1 MPVKYDNSSNG
12 GGGGD
17 DAFLAGF
24 LGGVME
30 SGENVW
36 SNLQRKR
43 KEDRDYQLQVDKFE
57 EDKKY
62 AKTAEERAVA
72 QDEYNKWVREQA
84 KAKTAA
90 DEARNKTIQGRE
102 DTEWGW
108 NVQDR
113 ENLQE
118 DRARVEDLQAKQDAA
133 IEAGQEAESYG
144 AGLPVQRPQLM
155 QQYDEAFDIA
165 ADKTEGALDLAGSE
179 AASGLAPTM
188 GRALPGSVPFE
199 IPALSWTKQTVID
212 GLKDRVARVYS
223 NEAAD
228 RFSTVLAGVR
238 QEAAIKVQNIA
249 KQNPAAAA
257 NLAAAVET
265 EFVKIQ
271 DEMEKRVAKK
281 EVDGFDKQPWANTEF
296 GQSILEQVANARATG
311 QDPREI
317 VKLVN
322 TKRQERAAQLGNLQ
336 RINTVTS
343 AIQRGVDF
351 YNSQSQSSG
360 AYAAERIAA
369 DNKSSRLQALLVDL
383 QTANTDDL
391 GRIVKEY
398 KEITGSTGLPGFND
412 QMEFVKNM
420 AGLST
425 KTQTPDPITPGSVTT
440 TETPVFSPQEVRDAA
455 LGVQAR
461 NLGVP
466 NPNPESGDAVYNTR
480 PAQESLGIPAMP
492 NESGALGRSVG
503 ALSLDDRRKWSE
515 SGRLITWDGKPAL
528 PRPDGKVYTAGYQVV
543 RDQNLNNGR
552 WTLIPTVWDGRP
564 VDPKEATKRAI
575 KHLKDNPEATF
586 ENPGLEGDKYN
597 PKLALKDLLDRQQ
610 FEEQTERSRGE
621 REMVEGRSR
630 KVERSKGPM
639 TWDNYPAYKNPDGSI
654 STEVTITVTDPR
666 LNNGRPTNIPT
677 LWGGQ
682 PLPGSQAEVQ
692 ESAIKKAV
700 AYEKKNGKK
709 WDDFNTIDE
718 AVAYAESKS
727 AAGGAN
733 APSVPKSKPAQAAP
747 QAQAKPQAQAAPQPP
762 RTTGSAR
769 ADLVEATLRNQPTDG
784 RSVEGAGKYSFTA
797 GVEGYLG
804 SFGNQTGPIEAQ
816 IAALEKQ
823 LSATPKT
830 DAEVEQQASYRRQLE
845 KLKSALAQ
853 GTAYKTTDA
862 GKNLFK
868 SAQSAEAMI
877 NELVKVASA
886 SGGFYEKAIR
896 ELKGLPAQPSTP
908 EEVAAWRKYLQANFG
923 DDLGTPRAPGDV
935 GLRAR
940 RIAAE
945 ADRAF
950 GELYEGLNAGVGG
963 S

>member
-12 GGGGD
+12 GGGG

-102 DTEWGW
+102 DTEWE
-108 NVQDR
+108 QA
-113 ENLQE
+113 QK

-155 QQYDEAFDIA
+155 QQYDEGVQQAEAGAEMSGF
-165 ADKTEGALDLAGSE
+165 ALDAA
-179 AASGLAPTM
+179 AASP
-188 GRALPGSVPFE
+188 
-199 IPALSWTKQTVID
+199 LSNAFGWANQEMAD
-212 GLKDRVARVYS
+212 ELKTRVARVYS

-238 QEAAIKVQNIA
+238 QDAAIKVQNIA

-257 NLAAAVET
+257 SLAAAVET

-281 EVDGFDKQPWANTEF
+281 EVEGFDKQPWANTEF
-296 GQSILEQVANARATG
+296 GQSILGEVANARATG

-322 TKRQERAAQLGNLQ
+322 TKRQERAAQLSNLQ

-351 YNSQSQSSG
+351 YNSQSQLSG

-369 DNKSSRLQALLVDL
+369 DNKSSRLQALLIDL
-383 QTANTDDL
+383 ETANTDEL

-398 KEITGSTGLPGFND
+398 KEITGSTGLPGFDD
-412 QMEFVKNM
+412 QVKFVKEM
-420 AGLST
+420 SGLST
-425 KTQTPDPITPGSVTT
+425 KTQTPDPVTPGGVIT
-440 TETPVFSPQEVRDAA
+440 TETPVFSAQEVRNAA

-461 NLGVP
+461 NFGIP
-466 NPNPESGDAVYNTR
+466 DPNPESGDVVYNTR

-492 NESGALGRSVG
+492 NESGELGRAVG
-503 ALSLDDRRKWSE
+503 ALSLNDRRKWSE
-515 SGRLITWDGKPAL
+515 SGRPITWDGKPAL
-528 PRPDGKVYTAGYQVV
+528 PRSDGKVYLSGYVIAK
-543 RDQNLNNGR
+543 DPNLNGGR
-552 WTLIPTVWDGRP
+552 LTLIPTVWGGRP
-564 VDPKEATKRAI
+564 VENREAVKNAI
-575 KHLKDNPEATF
+575 KYQQENNHQFDNPGA
-586 ENPGLEGDKYN
+586 EGDKYN
-597 PKLALKDLLDRQQ
+597 PNQARKDLLDKQKDLEELERQEVENYKNPAAK
-610 FEEQTERSRGE
+610 EEK
-621 REMVEGRSR
+621 GRVGKLR
-630 KVERSKGPM
+630 
-639 TWDNYPAYKNPDGSI
+639 TWDNYPAYKNSDGSI

-666 LNNGRPTNIPT
+666 LNGGRATNIPT
-677 LWGGQ
+677 LWEGK
-682 PLPGSQAEVQ
+682 PLPGSQAQVQ
-692 ESAIKKAV
+692 EAAIKKAV
-700 AYEKKNGKK
+700 EYEKKNGKK
-709 WDDFNTIDE
+709 WDDFDTIEE

-733 APSVPKSKPAQAAP
+733 APSVPKPKPAQAAP
-747 QAQAKPQAQAAPQPP
+747 QPQAKPQAQAAPQPV
-762 RTTGSAR
+762 REAGSAK
-769 ADLVEATLRNQPTDG
+769 ADFVATTLGNEPSYG
-784 RSVEGAGKYSFTA
+784 RSVGSSGGYSFTK
-797 GVEGYLG
+797 GVEGYFGTLG
-804 SFGNQTGPIEAQ
+804 TETGPIAKQ
-816 IAALEKQ
+816 IAEIERQ
-823 LSATPKT
+823 LAIPAKNDNDLQTQESLRNQLKRLKNA
-830 DAEVEQQASYRRQLE
+830 QGQAS
-845 KLKSALAQ
+845 
-853 GTAYKTTDA
+853 TYKQSQA
-862 GKNLFK
+862 GKDLVVKARN
-868 SAQSAEAMI
+868 AEMMVD
-877 NELVKVASA
+877 ELKARLTS
-886 SGGFYEKAIR
+886 SGFYRSAVDGMKN
-896 ELKGLPAQPSTP
+896 LPAQPSTP
-908 EEVAAWRKYLQANFG
+908 EEVAEWRKFLERADALG
-923 DDLGTPRAPGDV
+923 RSPDVDDAQMRQVIASTDKS
-935 GLRAR
+935 LR
-940 RIAAE
+940 
-945 ADRAF
+945 D
-950 GELYEGLNAGVGG
+950 LYNAMKTGVGG
-963 S
+963 A

>member
-12 GGGGD
+12 NGGG

-102 DTEWGW
+102 DIEWG
-108 NVQDR
+108 QS
-113 ENLQE
+113 QK

-155 QQYDEAFDIA
+155 QQYDEGVQRAE
-165 ADKTEGALDLAGSE
+165 ADAEMSGFALDAA
-179 AASGLAPTM
+179 AASP
-188 GRALPGSVPFE
+188 
-199 IPALSWTKQTVID
+199 LSNAFGWANQEMAD
-212 GLKDRVARVYS
+212 ELKTRVARVYS

-238 QEAAIKVQNIA
+238 QDAAIKVQNIA

-257 NLAAAVET
+257 SLAAAVET

-296 GQSILEQVANARATG
+296 GQSILGEVANARATG

-322 TKRQERAAQLGNLQ
+322 TKRQERAAQLSNLQ
-336 RINTVTS
+336 RINTVR
-343 AIQRGVDF
+343 AAVERGIQF
-351 YNSQSQSSG
+351 YTNQSGLSG
-360 AYAAERIAA
+360 AYAADRIAA
-369 DNKSSRLQALLVDL
+369 DNKGARLQALMIDL
-383 QTANTDDL
+383 ETASFDDL

-398 KEITGSTGLPGFND
+398 KEITGSTGLPGFD
-412 QMEFVKNM
+412 EQAKFVKDM

-425 KTQTPDPITPGSVTT
+425 KTETPDPTTPGAVIT
-440 TETPVFSPQEVRDAA
+440 TETPVFSSEEVRAAA

-461 NLGVP
+461 NMGIP
-466 NPNPESGDAVYNTR
+466 NPDPGSNDPVYNTR

-492 NESGALGRSVG
+492 NESGALGRAVG
-503 ALSLDDRRKWSE
+503 ALSLDDRRKWSDA
-515 SGRLITWDGKPAL
+515 GRPITWDGKPAL

-586 ENPGLEGDKYN
+586 ENPGLDGDKYN
-597 PKLALKDLLDRQQ
+597 PQLALKDLLDRQQ
-610 FEEQTERSRGE
+610 FEEQKERSQGA
-621 REMVEGRSR
+621 REMVEGRGR
-630 KVERSKGPM
+630 KVERSK
-639 TWDNYPAYKNPDGSI
+639 
-654 STEVTITVTDPR
+654 
-666 LNNGRPTNIPT
+666 PT
-677 LWGGQ
+677 
-682 PLPGSQAEVQ
+682 
-692 ESAIKKAV
+692 
-700 AYEKKNGKK
+700 
-709 WDDFNTIDE
+709 
-718 AVAYAESKS
+718 
-727 AAGGAN
+727 AGGAN
-733 APSVPKSKPAQAAP
+733 APSAPKSNPAQAAP

-804 SFGNQTGPIEAQ
+804 SFSNQTGPIAAQ

-830 DAEVEQQASYRRQLE
+830 DAEAEQQASYRRQLE

-877 NELVKVASA
+877 NELMKAASA

-945 ADRAF
+945 ADRAL

>member
-1 MPVKYDNSSNG
+1 MPVRYDNSSS
-12 GGGGD
+12 GGGD

-43 KEDRDYQLQVDKFE
+43 KDERDYQLQVDKFE

-72 QDEYNKWVREQA
+72 QEEYNKWVREQA

-90 DEARNKTIQGRE
+90 DAARNQITEGRE
-102 DTEWGW
+102 DIEWG
-108 NVQDR
+108 DTR
-113 ENLQE
+113 K
-118 DRARVEDLQAKQDAA
+118 DRARLEAEQAQQDAA
-133 IEAGQEAESYG
+133 SQAEQDAVNYA

-212 GLKDRVARVYS
+212 GLRDRVARVYS

-228 RFSTVLAGVR
+228 RFSTVLDGVR

-249 KQNPAAAA
+249 KQNPVAAA
-257 NLAAAVET
+257 NLAAAVEK

-317 VKLVN
+317 VSLVN

-336 RINTVTS
+336 RINTVRT
-343 AIQRGVDF
+343 AIQQGVDF
-351 YNSQSQSSG
+351 YKIQAGSAG

-369 DNKSSRLQALLVDL
+369 DNKGARLQALMVDL
-383 QTANTDDL
+383 ETANTDDL
-391 GRIVKEY
+391 KRIVEEY
-398 KEITGSTGLPGFND
+398 KKITGSTGLPGFD
-412 QMEFVKNM
+412 EQAKFLETMS
-420 AGLST
+420 GLST
-425 KTQTPDPITPGSVTT
+425 KTQTPDPITGGIVT
-440 TETPVFSPQEVRDAA
+440 TETPVFSPGEIRNAA
-455 LGVQAR
+455 REVQAR
-461 NLGVP
+461 NMGIP
-466 NPNPESGDAVYNTR
+466 DPDPQSPDTIYNTR

-492 NESGALGRSVG
+492 NVPGALGRAVG
-503 ALSLDDRRKWSE
+503 ALSLDDREKWVKA
-515 SGRLITWDGKPAL
+515 GRPITWDGKPAL

-543 RDQNLNNGR
+543 RDENLNNGR

-575 KHLKDNPEATF
+575 KYLKDNPEATF
-586 ENPGLEGDKYN
+586 PNPGLEGDKYN
-597 PKLALKDLLDRQQ
+597 PQLALKDLLDRQQ
-610 FEEQTERSRGE
+610 FEEQKERSQGA
-621 REMVEGRSR
+621 REMVEGRNR
-630 KVERSKGPM
+630 KVERSKPYTGPM
-639 TWDNYPAYKNPDGSI
+639 TWDNYPAYKNKDGSI

-677 LWGGQ
+677 LWEGE
-682 PLPGSQAEVQ
+682 PLPGSQEKVQ
-692 ESAIKKAV
+692 EAAIKKAV
-700 AYEKKNGKK
+700 EYEKKNGKK
-709 WDDFNTIDE
+709 WDDFDTIEE

-733 APSVPKSKPAQAAP
+733 APSAPKSKPAQAAP
-747 QAQAKPQAQAAPQPP
+747 QSQAKPQAQAAPQPP

-804 SFGNQTGPIEAQ
+804 SFGNQTGPIAAQ
-816 IAALEKQ
+816 IAELEKQ
-823 LSATPKT
+823 LSASPKT
-830 DAEVEQQASYRRQLE
+830 DAEVEQQESYRRQLE

-945 ADRAF
+945 ADRAL

-963 S
+963 A